1 VTSDGT
7 PGVYSLSLDSG
18 RSTVA
23 TIGRRAFGLP
33 FHRAR
38 MRMTRHGRTV
48 TFRSRHRT
56 GGLGEDAA
64 SEPGDGN
71 GDRAVFQAQYPPGRG
86 AVPSG
91 PGSFEAFRVERV
103 RCYLPA
109 RGDSRVAPLRAFGP
123 GAPGDGGGVY
133 VGRIER
139 GPWTLRPVAATVR
152 RNGRSTPPGYRPRRT
167 SPSSSTAP
175 ASGWASE
182 SIGAGPAGSRGTDVR
197 S

>member
-23 TIGRRAFGLP
+23 TIGRRASGLP
-33 FHRAR
+33 FHRTR

-56 GGLGEDAA
+56 GGVGDDTA

-71 GDRAVFQAQYPPGRG
+71 GDRAVLQAQYPPGRG

-109 RGDSRVAPLRAFGP
+109 RGDSRVAPLRAFDP
-123 GAPGDGGGVY
+123 GAPGDAGGVS

-139 GPWTLRPVAATVR
+139 GP
-152 RNGRSTPPGYRPRRT
+152 
-167 SPSSSTAP
+167 
-175 ASGWASE
+175 
-182 SIGAGPAGSRGTDVR
+182 
-197 S
+197 